1 MLAYLIGLA
10 ILAYIV
16 YRFAKAYDGLARELR
31 EIRVKCI
38 SGGGNEERMQ
48 QKEIYEDAP
57 SATGV
62 VVGATKQLAGFVGSM
77 AKSWA

>member
-16 YRFAKAYDGLARELR
+16 YRFARAYDGLARELR
-31 EIRVKCI
+31 EIRVKCVM
-38 SGGGNEERMQ
+38 GGASVT
-48 QKEIYEDAP
+48 EDAP

-62 VVGATKQLAGFVGSM
+62 VVGATKQLAGFVGTM
-77 AKSWA
+77 AKGWA